1 MIIEFI
7 LLFINFQHY
16 VGFKYF
22 KKKNLESPPPHTTIN
37 EFAQNLGGNL
47 HGKVYFFLLNNA

>member
-1 MIIEFI
+1 MWVSNI
-7 LLFINFQHY
+7 LRKRTWN
-16 VGFKYF
+16 
-22 KKKNLESPPPHTTIN
+22 PPPHTTIN

>member
-22 KKKNLESPPPHTTIN
+22 KKKNLEPPPPHTTIN
-37 EFAQNLGGNL
+37 EFSQNIGGNL
-47 HGKVYFFLLNNA
+47 HGKVYFFY

>member
-22 KKKNLESPPPHTTIN
+22 KKKNLESPPHTTIN

-47 HGKVYFFLLNNA
+47 HGKVYFFN

>member
-7 LLFINFQHY
+7 LLFINFQLY

-22 KKKNLESPPPHTTIN
+22 KKKNLESPPHTTIN

>member
-22 KKKNLESPPPHTTIN
+22 KKKNLESPPPQTTIN
-37 EFAQNLGGNL
+37 ELNLRGNL
-47 HGKVYFFLLNNA
+47 HGKVYFFY

>member
-22 KKKNLESPPPHTTIN
+22 KKKNLESPPPYNHKWIRSK
-37 EFAQNLGGNL
+37 FGG
-47 HGKVYFFLLNNA
+47 

>member
-22 KKKNLESPPPHTTIN
+22 KKKNLEFSPQTTIN

-47 HGKVYFFLLNNA
+47 HGKV